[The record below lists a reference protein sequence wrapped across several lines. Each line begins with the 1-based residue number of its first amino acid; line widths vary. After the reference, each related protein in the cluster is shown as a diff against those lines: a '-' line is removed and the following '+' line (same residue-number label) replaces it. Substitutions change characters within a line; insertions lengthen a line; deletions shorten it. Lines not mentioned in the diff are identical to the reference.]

1 MMTSRQ
7 RPLARL
13 IPFVAFSVIAI
24 SALHAIAPPVPA
36 SADPPLGPL
45 SAEGG
50 ENPVNKKRYSHED
63 SRAAVPSVIRELR
76 KPIKKGDPTIMLGG
90 QQPFFRQSPRIKIP
104 QHSSQASPMQT
115 KSPDAP
121 ALPSSLR

>member
-7 RPLARL
+7 RALARL

-24 SALHAIAPPVPA
+24 SALHAIATPVPA

-63 SRAAVPSVIRELR
+63 SRAAVPSVIREHR
-76 KPIKKGDPTIMLGG
+76 NPIKKGDPTIMLGG
-90 QQPFFRQSPRIKIP
+90 QRPFFHQSPRIKIP
-104 QHSSQASPMQT
+104 KHVPRASPMQP
-115 KSPDAP
+115 KSPDASP
-121 ALPSSLR
+121 LPNSLR

>member
-7 RPLARL
+7 RALARL

-24 SALHAIAPPVPA
+24 SALHAIATPVPA

-63 SRAAVPSVIRELR
+63 SRAAVPSVIREHR
-76 KPIKKGDPTIMLGG
+76 NPIKKGDPTIMLGE
-90 QQPFFRQSPRIKIP
+90 QRPFFHQSPRIKIP
-104 QHSSQASPMQT
+104 KHASRVA
-115 KSPDAP
+115 DAAEIP
-121 ALPSSLR
+121 RRLPSS

>member
-7 RPLARL
+7 RALARL

-24 SALHAIAPPVPA
+24 SALHAIATPVPA

-50 ENPVNKKRYSHED
+50 EIPLTRNGILTKTREQLCPVS
-63 SRAAVPSVIRELR
+63 
-76 KPIKKGDPTIMLGG
+76 
-90 QQPFFRQSPRIKIP
+90 
-104 QHSSQASPMQT
+104 
-115 KSPDAP
+115 
-121 ALPSSLR
+121 